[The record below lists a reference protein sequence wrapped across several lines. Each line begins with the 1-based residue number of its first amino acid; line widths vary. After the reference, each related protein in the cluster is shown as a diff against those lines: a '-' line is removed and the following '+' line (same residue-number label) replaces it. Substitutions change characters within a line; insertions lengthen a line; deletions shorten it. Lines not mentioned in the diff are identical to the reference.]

1 MKIKEF
7 TEKYNTIATDR
18 LKEDYLNDNLH
29 IKTYLPFLTKVTL
42 AEKPTKVINLNI
54 FKRRKTML
62 KKYIT
67 YKKNEW
73 KVKAMLYGTIVQIMD
88 NQDEIKDMLDLVKR
102 LYEEL
107 KDVPTEDLQ
116 KEFVSKLAEII
127 HNEQLADNK

>member
-1 MKIKEF
+1 MQCNCHRQIKG
-7 TEKYNTIATDR
+7 R
-18 LKEDYLNDNLH
+18 LLNDNLH

-67 YKKNEW
+67 YKFNEW
-73 KVKAMLYGTIVQIMD
+73 KVKAMLYGTIAQIMD
-88 NQDEIKDMLDLVKR
+88 NQNEIKDMINLVKK

-107 KDVPTEDLQ
+107 KDIPAEDLQ

-127 HNEQLADNK
+127 HNEQSVDNK

>member
-1 MKIKEF
+1 MF
-7 TEKYNTIATDR
+7 
-18 LKEDYLNDNLH
+18 
-29 IKTYLPFLTKVTL
+29 
-42 AEKPTKVINLNI
+42 
-54 FKRRKTML
+54 
-62 KKYIT
+62 KYIE

-73 KVKAMLYGTIVQIMD
+73 KVKGMFYRTIIQIMD

-127 HNEQLADNK
+127 HNEQSTGNK

>member
-1 MKIKEF
+1 
-7 TEKYNTIATDR
+7 
-18 LKEDYLNDNLH
+18 
-29 IKTYLPFLTKVTL
+29 
-42 AEKPTKVINLNI
+42 
-54 FKRRKTML
+54 ML

-107 KDVPTEDLQ
+107 KDVPTEYLQ
-116 KEFVSKLAEII
+116 KEFVSALAEII
-127 HNEQLADNK
+127 HNEQATDNK